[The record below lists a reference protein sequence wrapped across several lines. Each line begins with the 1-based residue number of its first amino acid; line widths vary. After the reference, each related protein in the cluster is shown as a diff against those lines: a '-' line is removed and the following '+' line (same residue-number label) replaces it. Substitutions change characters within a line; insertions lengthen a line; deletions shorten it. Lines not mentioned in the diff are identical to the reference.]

1 MRRCLRLLAPLLAL
15 LSSAPVLAQGQ
26 GNFDLT
32 GPSLTLTVERG
43 GATLPVGQVPSLA
56 EGDKIRVAADL
67 PDDQAARYLLIVGFL
82 RGATNPPPKTWFSV
96 AETWDKKKA
105 GLTVTVPK
113 GATQAIAFLAPE
125 TGGGRGAVIDAVRGR
140 PGAFVRAAN
149 DLFQAS
155 LDRARLEAFVAGV
168 AKVEQGDPERLAQV
182 SPKLAGALAIRLN
195 AECLQR
201 PRAAQAACLTQNR
214 DGMVLQTGRTTTLAE
229 QLTGTP
235 TELAYSIAA
244 TREGGAGFYSPYIAL
259 ARDVARLFGAFRTA
273 NYQYIPAL
281 AVGSGDAGSGD
292 KAKLML
298 NSAPSFQ
305 NPKSV
310 LVVPLP
316 PIGSDGAPVMRPA
329 AKDMACLTRPD
340 LVLTLEDAPLLFATG
355 FARNLVLRV
364 TTADGKTIDLPVAAD
379 AERGGLI
386 VTQSPLAAVG
396 TAAITDAVLVG
407 RWGFDA
413 FTGPHFALQN
423 GAADA
428 WKPQPDNQ
436 VVVGRDHPLALLGG
450 AASCVDQIGVR
461 DPGGAVKS
469 VAFKA
474 TASDAITA
482 TLPLGKTR
490 PGELNLVVAQYGGA
504 PATIPLVAQREASRL
519 DAFVLHPDEAT
530 GELIGARLDQVA
542 ELTVA
547 GVRFFPGE
555 LMRRGEGDSLMLAPT
570 DAGGAALPA
579 VEPGAELTA
588 KVKLR
593 DGRGFGVP
601 VTVAPPRPKVE
612 VVSRNVE
619 SPPAAG
625 KMALTLPD
633 GVIPPAAKLVFSLRL
648 TNGRFDPAD
657 RIEVGTDDVTKTA
670 MLTPATGTLSLVGD
684 DIAVGT
690 VVPRTLLGAAAAGP
704 LRARLVRGEVQGA
717 WLPLARVVRLPELDR
732 LACPK
737 KDEECALSGDDLFL
751 VAAVAPVADFAGAKA
766 VPAGFVGT
774 KLEVPR
780 PKGDALFLKLHDA
793 PDAVIR
799 VAVPE

>member
-1 MRRCLRLLAPLLAL
+1 MRRFLRLLAPLLACL
-15 LSSAPVLAQGQ
+15 IALPAAAQGQ
-26 GNFDLT
+26 GNFVLT
-32 GPSLTLTVERG
+32 GPSLAIRVERG
-43 GATLPVGQVPSLA
+43 GASLPIGQVPALA
-56 EGDKIRVAADL
+56 EGDKLHIAADL
-67 PDDQAARYLLIVGFL
+67 PDDQAARYLLVVGFL
-82 RGATNPPPKTWFSV
+82 RGATNPPPKNWFSV
-96 AETWDKKKA
+96 AETWNTKKA
-105 GLTVTVPK
+105 KLTVAVPK

-140 PGAFVRAAN
+140 PGVFVRAGN

-168 AKVEQGDPERLAQV
+168 ARAEESAPERLAQV

-214 DGMVLQTGRTTTLAE
+214 DGMILQTGRGTTLAE

-281 AVGSGDAGSGD
+281 AVGSGE

-316 PIGSDGAPVMRPA
+316 PVSGEGPPALRPA
-329 AKDMACLTRPD
+329 MKDVACLTRPD

-355 FARNLVLRV
+355 FARDLALRV
-364 TTADGKTIDLPVAAD
+364 TTADGKALDLPLAAD
-379 AERGGLI
+379 AERGGL
-386 VTQSPLAAVG
+386 VATQSPVAAVG
-396 TAAITDAVLVG
+396 TAGVTDAVLVG
-407 RWGFDA
+407 RWGFDP

-423 GAADA
+423 GSAAA
-428 WKPQPDNQ
+428 WKPQPDNN
-436 VVVGRDHPLALLGG
+436 VVVGREHPLALVGG
-450 AASCVDQIGVR
+450 AASCVDQVGLR
-461 DPGGAVKS
+461 DATGAVKA
-469 VAFKA
+469 VAFKP
-474 TASDAITA
+474 TAADALTA
-482 TLPLGKTR
+482 TLPLGKAR
-490 PGELNLVVAQYGGA
+490 PGDLNLVVAQFGGA
-504 PATIPLVAQREASRL
+504 PATLPLVAQREASRL

-530 GELIGARLDQVA
+530 GELIGARLDQIA

-547 GVRFFPGE
+547 GIRFFPGE
-555 LMRRGEGDSLMLAPT
+555 LMRRGEADSLLLAPT
-570 DAGGAALPA
+570 DAGGNALPA
-579 VEPGAELTA
+579 IEPGADLSA
-588 KVKLR
+588 RVKLR
-593 DGRGFGVP
+593 DGRGFSVP

-612 VVSRNVE
+612 VVSRNAE
-619 SPPAAG
+619 APARAG
-625 KMALTLPD
+625 KMPLKLPD
-633 GVIPPAAKLVFSLRL
+633 GVIPPDAKLTFSLRL

-657 RIEVGTDDVTKTA
+657 KVEVGTDDGTKTA
-670 MLTPATGTLSLVGD
+670 MLTPASGALSLVGD

-690 VVPRTLLGAAAAGP
+690 IVPRTTLGAAAAGP
-704 LRARLVRGEVQGA
+704 LRARLIRGDVQGA
-717 WLPLARVVRLPELDR
+717 WLPLAKVVRLPELDR
-732 LACPK
+732 LACPR
-737 KDEECALSGDDLFL
+737 KDDECALSGSDLFL
-751 VAAVAPVADFAGAKA
+751 VAAVAPASDFAGAKP

-774 KLEVPR
+774 KLPVPR

-793 PDAVIR
+793 PDTVIR
-799 VAVPE
+799 VAVTE

>member
-1 MRRCLRLLAPLLAL
+1 MRRLLRLLAPIVAL
-15 LSSAPVLAQGQ
+15 LSPATVVAQGQ

-43 GATLPVGQVPSLA
+43 GVSLPVGQVPSLA
-56 EGDKIRVAADL
+56 EGDEIHVAADL
-67 PDDQAARYLLIVGFL
+67 PQDQAARYLLVVGFL
-82 RGATNPPPKTWFSV
+82 RGATNPPPKSWFSV
-96 AETWDKKKA
+96 AETWEKKKSA
-105 GLTVTVPK
+105 LTVTVPK

-155 LDRARLEAFVAGV
+155 LDRARLETFVAGV

-195 AECLQR
+195 ADCLQR

-281 AVGSGDAGSGD
+281 AVSSGDR
-292 KAKLML
+292 AKLML

-316 PIGSDGAPVMRPA
+316 PITSDGAPVMRPG
-329 AKDMACLTRPD
+329 AKDVACLTRPD

-355 FARNLVLRV
+355 FARDLALRV
-364 TTADGKTIDLPVAAD
+364 TIAGGKTIDLPVAAD

-386 VTQSPLAAVG
+386 ATQSALAAVG
-396 TAAITDAVLVG
+396 TIPITDAVLIG
-407 RWGFDA
+407 RWGFDR

-436 VVVGRDHPLALLGG
+436 VVVGRDHPLSLLGG
-450 AASCVDQIGVR
+450 AASCVDQVGLR
-461 DPGGAVKS
+461 DAAGAVKP
-469 VAFKA
+469 VAFKSSA
-474 TASDAITA
+474 PDAITA
-482 TLPLGKTR
+482 TLPLGKVR
-490 PGELNLVVAQYGGA
+490 PGELTLVVTQFGGA

-542 ELTVA
+542 ELTVT
-547 GVRFFPGE
+547 GVKFFPGE
-555 LMRRGEGDSLMLAPT
+555 LMRRGDGDSLLLAPS
-570 DAGGAALPA
+570 DAGGTALSA
-579 VEPGAELTA
+579 VEGGGDLTA
-588 KVKLR
+588 RVRLR

-612 VVSRNVE
+612 LVSRNVE
-619 SPPAAG
+619 VPPVPG
-625 KMALTLPD
+625 KLALKLPE

-648 TNGRFDPAD
+648 TNGRFDPTD
-657 RIEVGTDDVTKTA
+657 KVEVGTDDGAKTA
-670 MLTPATGTLSLVGD
+670 MLTPANGTLSLVGD
-684 DIAVGT
+684 DIAVGS
-690 VVPRTLLGAAAAGP
+690 VVPRALLGAAAAGP
-704 LRARLVRGEVQGA
+704 LRARLVRGDVQGA

-732 LACPK
+732 LACPRK
-737 KDEECALSGDDLFL
+737 TEACALSGDELFL
-751 VAAVAPVADFAGAKA
+751 VAAVAPAADFSGAAA

-799 VAVPE
+799 VSVAE